1 MHVFLNGAFDLALF
15 CHRNHTYFITGTF
28 HITWQINEKLS
39 IKEILCLFTFKKMYL
54 HYNFI
59 VILIKKKKYNDA
71 KDHEGRNQ
79 CILFVATFLEPT
91 MVHRSFSYI
100 K

>member
-59 VILIKKKKYNDA
+59 VILIKKKSIMML
-71 KDHEGRNQ
+71 R
-79 CILFVATFLEPT
+79 T
-91 MVHRSFSYI
+91 MKVGISVSCLLPHS
-100 K
+100 